1 MLTMVAIQKQARLP
15 AAMQSAYIAIQRKTC
30 QARIHKIRFYPANGA
45 YYAQLCARTAR
56 NR

>member
-1 MLTMVAIQKQARLP
+1 MVAIQKQARLP